1 MTKLIHTLHKSMRAS
16 MQVEQAEKMV
26 YVKANL
32 GHQEKQSDAAKVQ
45 MDALG

>member
-1 MTKLIHTLHKSMRAS
+1 

-26 YVKANL
+26 YVKTNL
-32 GHQEKQSDAAKVQ
+32 GHQEEESDAVELQ